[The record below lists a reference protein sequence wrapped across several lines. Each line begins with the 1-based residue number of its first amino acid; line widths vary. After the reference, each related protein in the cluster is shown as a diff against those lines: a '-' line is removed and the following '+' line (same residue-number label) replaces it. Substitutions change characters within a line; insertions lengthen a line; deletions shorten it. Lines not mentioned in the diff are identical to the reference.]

1 MNLLNPFALLG
12 LAAAGIPLL
21 LHLLNLRKLRVV
33 EFGSVRFLLEL
44 QQKQVRRLKLQQ
56 ILLLILRTLIIVFAV
71 LALARPTIETPLP
84 VLSSAARA
92 SVVVLIDNSASM
104 EAADGRG
111 PRLEQAKKAARQ
123 IINGLRNGDE
133 VVVVPMVGGTAGQR
147 IDFTRTFDA
156 ARQQIERVSI
166 ADGSANVVEA
176 LKSIRPLWEKAL
188 HAHREVYVISDAQR
202 SLTNR
207 RQDDSS
213 RVLEK
218 DATVFLVRIG
228 EGESGLEQNLSVDS
242 MSVVT
247 KLLQSDRPLEIE
259 AIVRNGGSRDVAGA
273 LVSLSLNGLRVAQK
287 AIDVPA
293 ASSRT
298 ITLAA
303 VPNRQGAF
311 AASVELE
318 SDAIDRD
325 NVRWAGVTIPRP
337 SRLCLVGSPER
348 TQLVRTALTL
358 PGVSS
363 MIGTISTFESISAAS
378 SSLGDVDVVIVCGGA
393 ANVSDAS
400 ILRQFV
406 ETGGGA
412 IVFSSP
418 ATPVILAQCGLQPLA
433 ESQTTNEAPF
443 LITAIERSHPLFD
456 GVFRTTTT
464 QQAGSEGVRITR
476 QQPASGG
483 FDVVRTGAG
492 GLITEATLG
501 QGRVIYF
508 AIAPDLSAGSFPV
521 SGIFVTALVR
531 STLYVVAPRDQGISV
546 ELGKS
551 ISVPIPSRL
560 AGRDAFVIADQS
572 GYSTISKPIRLSTAT
587 LLSIPAQYNAGVT
600 VVSTVDSMPVMTVA
614 ANVPTAESRLSFFE
628 KNDWKAAVDKLVVR
642 PDHVAEI
649 SAGESVRSAIQAA
662 RTGSELWPLSVV
674 LALLC
679 AVAEMLVARF
689 FVRDAAPETL

>member
-202 SLTNR
+202 SLTYR

-363 MIGTISTFESISAAS
+363 MIGAISSFESISAAS

>member
-133 VVVVPMVGGTAGQR
+133 VVVVPMVGGTTGQR

-202 SLTNR
+202 ALTYR

-259 AIVRNGGSRDVAGA
+259 AVVRNGGSRDVAGA

-363 MIGTISTFESISAAS
+363 MIGAISSFESISAAS

-456 GVFRTTTT
+456 GVFRTTTM

>member
-156 ARQQIERVSI
+156 ARQQVERVSI

-213 RVLEK
+213 RVLDR

-259 AIVRNGGSRDVAGA
+259 AVVRNGGSRDVAGA

-337 SRLCLVGSPER
+337 SRLCLVGSADR

-358 PGVSS
+358 PGVSA
-363 MIGTISTFESISAAS
+363 MIGAISTFESISAAS
-378 SSLGDVDVVIVCGGA
+378 SSLGEVDVVIVCGGA
-393 ANVSDAS
+393 ASAADAS

-418 ATPVILAQCGLQPLA
+418 AAPVILAQCGLQPLA

-464 QQAGSEGVRITR
+464 QQAGAEGVRITR
-476 QQPASGG
+476 QQAASGG

-600 VVSTVDSMPVMTVA
+600 VVSTVDSVPVMTVA